1 MEKLDEQINVRRQ
14 EFNTLVEE
22 GKVLGR
28 ELSEATS
35 TQTNQELTAMIS
47 KLTTDNAALLEK
59 VEKFRSGGI

>member
-1 MEKLDEQINVRRQ
+1 LEKLDEQINVRRQ

>member
-14 EFNTLVEE
+14 EFNTLVED